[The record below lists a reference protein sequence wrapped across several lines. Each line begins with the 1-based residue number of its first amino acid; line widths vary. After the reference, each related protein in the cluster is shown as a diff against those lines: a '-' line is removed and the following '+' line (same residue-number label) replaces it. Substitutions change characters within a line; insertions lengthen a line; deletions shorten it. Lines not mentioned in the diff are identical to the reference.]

1 MNLPTKNKNILKS
14 FSYYTVSNAIVA
26 FFMFLLIPI
35 MTRMLD
41 ATNLGYIFLFQSIL
55 SIFFIII
62 GLGSQSVI
70 QTLYHK
76 AKEDIDSYISSA
88 ICNSLIVWLVLCI
101 IVYFNTEYFFFLFN
115 IYHPIV
121 FIASI
126 LAVFFFLQNLTQGI
140 LQTMEN
146 PSAYSF
152 VTILSAFI
160 AFLITIIYLYAVDIS
175 LYARI
180 WGISAGLFF
189 SFIVSF
195 YFLRTFNITS
205 PHFSKMKELC
215 IIGLPVV
222 IHSVSMLMIN
232 QTDKILI
239 GSLLDASSVGTFGV
253 PAQLASAITLIG
265 SGISMGFAP
274 RLYKSLSSGMNDY
287 KKIIKIRN
295 IAMFS
300 LFILSVIFSLT
311 IFYLSD
317 FILGKQFI
325 FDFKVFLMLIAA
337 YLLFSFYHFFSCYFY
352 YFNKTRTLSA
362 ITISIAILNLI
373 LSLYLIPRLGILGAS
388 LGTLMSYFFGLL
400 VAIMFS
406 TNFINHNMDNLTH
419 DN

>member
-55 SIFFIII
+55 SIFFIIT

-101 IVYFNTEYFFFLFN
+101 TVYFNTEYFFFLFN
-115 IYHPIV
+115 TYHPIV

-126 LAVFFFLQNLTQGI
+126 LAIFFFLQNLTQGI

-160 AFLITIIYLYAVDIS
+160 ASLITIIYLYAVDIS

-325 FDFKVFLMLIAA
+325 FDFKVFLILITA

-352 YFNKTRTLSA
+352 YFNKTKTLSA